1 MLDNALLLE
10 RLKRIHELSLTDEIN
25 LPITIFTNRKLGM
38 LESAVVYLSEEKKL
52 SFNQIAKLLNRDN
65 RTIWSTYHKARGK
78 LK

>member
-65 RTIWSTYHKARGK
+65 RTIWSTYHKASGK